1 MVTVVVLC
9 GHPKQSGRVVTW
21 SLVAGCPARPSSI
34 HRLDKV
40 YSFCGNAAQR
50 KATEERGPVTEPEP
64 RTYTLSRAIS
74 PSRESL
80 APSPYVLVIGVPLY
94 RDRLKIYASRL
105 VLCQVMVV
113 GSAGYSV

>member
-21 SLVAGCPARPSSI
+21 SLVTGCLARPSI

-40 YSFCGNAAQR
+40 NSLRGNAAQR
-50 KATEERGPVTEPEP
+50 KATGEKGPVTEPEP
-64 RTYTLSRAIS
+64 RTYTLSRAIG

-80 APSPYVLVIGVPLY
+80 APLPYVLVVGVPLY
-94 RDRLKIYASRL
+94 SDHLKIYDSRL

-113 GSAGYSV
+113 GSAGDSV